1 LSNCP
6 SAFLLPSLGI
16 FEESMK
22 QFLLQDV
29 VPGRY
34 KIFAWQE
41 VETAA
46 IQDPQFRSLFER
58 KAASLTLS
66 ESERETVQL
75 RAISVGEVAEATG
88 NHP

>member
-1 LSNCP
+1 
-6 SAFLLPSLGI
+6 
-16 FEESMK
+16 MK